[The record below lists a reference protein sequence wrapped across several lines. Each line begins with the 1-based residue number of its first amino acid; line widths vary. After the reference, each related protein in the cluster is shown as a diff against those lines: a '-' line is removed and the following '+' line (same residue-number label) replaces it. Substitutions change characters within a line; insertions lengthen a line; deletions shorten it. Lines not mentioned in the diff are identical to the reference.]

1 MNGTTYTGLTQ
12 TYVAPSNLEFNA
24 TNCAGPTQP
33 YVIPP
38 LQEPLPASPI
48 RAATT
53 NGYAS
58 GPQPARPKAMEQHV
72 SITLNPTSCTRLTRA
87 QTSLSAPSTNFPSWP
102 APLPQSFTPVP
113 TKVLSNSKDRHS
125 KQVDSSQQA
134 TGQVN
139 TVNSAPS
146 QTRPR
151 ANTGRKT
158 AEQHQRNAM
167 KKDGVY
173 SAPVP
178 QTFALPNTSVPPVAA
193 ADLAHAINSLSV
205 SSRHSVFTTS

>member
-12 TYVAPSNLEFNA
+12 TYVAPSNPELNA
-24 TNCAGPTQP
+24 KNYAGPTQP

-58 GPQPARPKAMEQHV
+58 GPQPAPPKAMEQHV

-113 TKVLSNSKDRHS
+113 ISNSKDRHS
-125 KQVDSSQQA
+125 KQADSSQQP
-134 TGQVN
+134 TNQVN

-146 QTRPR
+146 QTRLR

-158 AEQHQRNAM
+158 WNSTEEKRWGLLGTRASGLR
-167 KKDGVY
+167 
-173 SAPVP
+173 APKHKR
-178 QTFALPNTSVPPVAA
+178 ASGRSN
-193 ADLAHAINSLSV
+193 
-205 SSRHSVFTTS
+205 

>member
-1 MNGTTYTGLTQ
+1 MNGTTYTGLTPN
-12 TYVAPSNLEFNA
+12 Y
-24 TNCAGPTQP
+24 AGPTQP

-72 SITLNPTSCTRLTRA
+72 SITLNSTSCTRLTRA

-113 TKVLSNSKDRHS
+113 ISNSKDRHS
-125 KQVDSSQQA
+125 KQADSSQQP
-134 TGQVN
+134 TNQVN

-158 AEQHQRNAM
+158 VEQHRRDAM
-167 KKDGVY
+167 KRDGVY
-173 SAPVP
+173 SAP
-178 QTFALPNTSVPPVAA
+178 VPPVAA

-205 SSRHSVFTTS
+205 SSRHGVFTTS